1 MKQISQTKEGSP
13 IENITSTHQ
22 LINKSNSNQIKKGG
36 SFKLTLN
43 NSPTLRLQDTI
54 IEKIDEEEEKKE
66 NNYTSRLEKNNES
79 VSSDS
84 LEGSEN

>member
-1 MKQISQTKEGSP
+1 MKQISQTEEGSP

-22 LINKSNSNQIKKGG
+22 LINKSTSNQIKKGG

-43 NSPTLRLQDTI
+43 NTLKLQNTI

-66 NNYTSRLEKNNES
+66 N
-79 VSSDS
+79 
-84 LEGSEN
+84 